1 MRLPTSLLLF
11 AVVMGCETS
20 TRTNDTLADG
30 APSDAAAVLDAA
42 SEPPTADAPDDVPAA
57 ETTFDVAQ
65 ADGHEDAS
73 SDGFAPDATDDVTT
87 DVITVD
93 RPADAR
99 PTCQRSGV
107 WKPTSNRIEI
117 RFFNYWSGVSGYL
130 QERSLLTSTQVAA
143 LDGLCLIPTPII
155 RLYDGRTYRVVVT
168 DEDGT
173 EASYRASESNYL
185 EGNEG
190 LPTIDIDSLDPFL
203 STFSCLNSRTF
214 GPPGTVDGGPP
225 WALART
231 MGTDSGCLNGVT
243 VPAGCGQAW
252 VKVKV
257 DAPLAYRI
265 EMLQCTAPATL
276 RLFTPDGT
284 MELAASD
291 SGSGSPC
298 PYVEHAFAQT
308 GTYLISLD
316 RSAGNVCDAGFGPP
330 SDAFVRVRPVI
341 TPPADGGIS
350 IF

>member
-1 MRLPTSLLLF
+1 MRLSTSLLLF
-11 AVVMGCETS
+11 AVLVGCEPS
-20 TRTNDTLADG
+20 TRTDDTPTDG
-30 APSDAAAVLDAA
+30 APTDAATALDAA
-42 SEPPTADAPDDVPAA
+42 SEPPTPDAPDDVPAA
-57 ETTFDVAQ
+57 DTTSDVGQ
-65 ADGHEDAS
+65 DDGHEDTS
-73 SDGFAPDATDDVTT
+73 SDGFAPDTTDDMTT
-87 DVITVD
+87 DVITID

-99 PTCQRSGV
+99 PTCQRSAV

-117 RFFNYWSGVSGYL
+117 RFFNYWNGVSGYL

-143 LDGLCLIPTPII
+143 LGGLCLIPTPTS
-155 RLYDGRTYRVVVT
+155 RLADGRTYRIVVS

-173 EASYRASESNYL
+173 EASYRASEGNYL

-203 STFSCLNSRTF
+203 ATFSCLNSRTF
-214 GPPGTVDGGPP
+214 APPGTVDGGPP
-225 WALART
+225 WTLART
-231 MGTDSGCLNGVT
+231 MGTDSGCLNGVS
-243 VPAGCGQAW
+243 VPGGCGQAW
-252 VKVKV
+252 VKLKV

-265 EMLQCTAPATL
+265 EMFQCTALATL

-291 SGSGSPC
+291 AGSGSPC

-316 RSAGNVCDAGFGPP
+316 RSAGNVCDAGSGPP
-330 SDAFVRVRPVI
+330 SDAFIRVRPVI